1 MKKEL
6 YRLMTGGAAA
16 LLFTAGVFPIME
28 SRASV
33 TNEIQAFR
41 NNVIKLCGITDT
53 EGDLTREVTRGE
65 FAKLLVLSSS
75 YKDSAAQSNLA
86 AANDVPA
93 SNEYAPYIRIA
104 LSQGWMRN
112 YLGGQFKPE
121 EPVKMQ
127 DATKA
132 ILTLLG
138 YADTDFSGDLVAER
152 LATFNA
158 LELNE
163 QLGQKAQTD
172 VLTLQDCINIFYN
185 LLKASPKEGSG
196 IYGSLFDLTLASDGE
211 IDPNDLMESS
221 MTGPLLVRN
230 LDELDKAVP
239 FDLEGANLYFNGYSS
254 RYMSYESAIR
264 QNGWLV
270 IYYNEGNHT
279 VWAYGEDFGDSQY
292 HVVRGSITKIYYE
305 ADNIVT
311 PSSIVLDDNTTYA
324 LGSSEVKFMLGIN
337 GDIGLDDDV
346 ILICQTNEYED
357 ADGNSAS
364 DYTVVGVIK
373 YQRSADGSTV
383 GTSNVIYAGGSAP
396 GSSSGTKVVGNKDE
410 ETGGAAG
417 NGGAA
422 GGQTGGGTGSQGAG
436 GTGEGSQE

>member
-1 MKKEL
+1 MMRKQT
-6 YRLMTGGAAA
+6 YRIITGGLAAA
-16 LLFTAGVFPIME
+16 LVSGLQLPAVTAY
-28 SRASV
+28 ASV
-33 TNEIQAFR
+33 TNEVQAFR
-41 NNVIKLCGITDT
+41 NNVIQLCGITNT
-53 EGDLTREVTRGE
+53 EGDLSGTMTRGE
-65 FAKLLVLSSS
+65 FAELLVKASS
-75 YKDSAAQSNLA
+75 YKDSAATSNLA

-93 SNEYAPYIRIA
+93 SNQYAPYIRIA
-104 LSQGWMRN
+104 LSQGWMRT
-112 YLGGQFKPE
+112 YLGGQFKPD

-127 DATKA
+127 DAAKA
-132 ILTLLG
+132 VLTLLG
-138 YADTDFSGDLVAER
+138 YTDEDFSGDITAAR
-152 LATFNA
+152 LATFNS

-163 QLGQKAQTD
+163 QMGQKSAGD
-172 VLTLQDCINIFYN
+172 VLNKQDCINIFYN
-185 LLKASPKEGSG
+185 LLKASPKSGSG
-196 IYGSLFDLTLASDGE
+196 IYGSLFDLSLASDGE
-211 IDPNDLMESS
+211 IDPNGLMESS
-221 MTGPLLVRN
+221 MTGPLLVRT

-292 HVVRGSITKIYYE
+292 HVVKGTITKIYYE

-337 GDIGLDDDV
+337 GDIGLDDEV
-346 ILICQTNEYED
+346 VLICQTNTSQD
-357 ADGNSAS
+357 ANGNDME

-373 YQRSADGSTV
+373 YQRGTDGSTV

-396 GSSSGTKVVGNKDE
+396 GSSAGTPVMGGGDSSQESGGE
-410 ETGGAAG
+410 GGASE
-417 NGGAA
+417 GGADP
-422 GGQTGGGTGSQGAG
+422 Q
-436 GTGEGSQE
+436 